1 MKQQIKIPAVGESI
15 TEGTISKWHKNS
27 GDWIDQN
34 QEILTVETDKAG
46 VEVVAEHSGVLNII
60 TPAGTV
66 VAIGAVVGEID
77 TAAAKPAGA
86 TTAAAKPATPAA
98 NPATAQA
105 PAMTA
110 AAATATAT
118 PAAGSNW
125 SPRNLERMVDNQI
138 MSNPTSHSPAQSHAT
153 PASAAPA
160 ASAKATTTSSMRGQ
174 RRVPMTTIRKRIA
187 ERLVQAQHTA
197 AILTTFNEI
206 DMTNVM
212 AVRDRYKDK
221 FKEKYGTGLGFMGFF
236 TKAVIEAL
244 KTYPQVNA
252 YVDGTDFIYNDF
264 YNIGIAVGT
273 ERGLM
278 VPVIRDAGQMTIAE
292 IELAIK
298 GFAGKARDGK
308 ISIDDL
314 KDGTFT
320 ISNGGVYGSLM
331 STPILNPPQ
340 SGILG
345 MHKIEKRPVVIDD
358 EIKIRPM
365 MYVALSYD
373 HRVIDGSESV
383 SFLVRIKDCMEDPQ
397 RLLLEI

>member
-1 MKQQIKIPAVGESI
+1 MIDNQIL
-15 TEGTISKWHKNS
+15 S
-27 GDWIDQN
+27 G
-34 QEILTVETDKAG
+34 
-46 VEVVAEHSGVLNII
+46 
-60 TPAGTV
+60 
-66 VAIGAVVGEID
+66 
-77 TAAAKPAGA
+77 
-86 TTAAAKPATPAA
+86 PATH
-98 NPATAQA
+98 A
-105 PAMTA
+105 PA
-110 AAATATAT
+110 AAAAPQPTQAKAAT
-118 PAAGSNW
+118 P
-125 SPRNLERMVDNQI
+125 
-138 MSNPTSHSPAQSHAT
+138 
-153 PASAAPA
+153 
-160 ASAKATTTSSMRGQ
+160 SMKGQ

-244 KTYPQVNA
+244 KAYPQVNA

-273 ERGLM
+273 DRGLM
-278 VPVIRDAGQMTIAE
+278 VPVIRDAGQLSIAE

-345 MHKIEKRPVVIDD
+345 MHKIEKRPVVVDD